1 MTLVLHPS
9 RPAPMTRDAGLAKV
23 EAIYLGQDA
32 EGRRIMLAHAMALRD
47 VTGRSAAPRVDA
59 PTPPG

>member
-1 MTLVLHPS
+1 
-9 RPAPMTRDAGLAKV
+9 MTRDAGLAKV